1 MPLLRT
7 TAAELLTRFANLK
20 DLGDHMATQAGY
32 EGLGHSPAE
41 RHSWEKSIPE
51 LAKVLKHAGL
61 EDVDVLLEQKLP
73 LNSKRVDAIIA
84 GTSPATG
91 LPSFVVVELKQWSA
105 ATIFE
110 DDPNLVDVPGTLGGP
125 RLHPLRQV
133 DTYRELLTNFLTVF
147 DGHPETVQGAVFL
160 HNVSHRAAVGE
171 LGDYTSE
178 LRSELFTG
186 GDIDSFATYL
196 KTRVS
201 PTRDASIVD
210 RFMDSAVAP
219 SQQLLTSAAAEIR
232 DRAQFILLD
241 RQRQAMDMVLHAVDR
256 ADKADTKRV
265 IVVSGGPGTGK
276 SVVALS
282 LLGELARRGK
292 KVLHATGSQAFK
304 QTMEKVAGHR
314 HRATQDLFQY
324 FNSFLGAEKHSLDV
338 LIADEAHRIRETSTN
353 RYTKAHLRTGRPQI
367 DELIDVA
374 RTPVFLLDENQVVRP
389 GELGSLHEI
398 TEFAKSKGLEVQHVE
413 LTEQFRC
420 GGSLVYTNWV
430 EEVLGLSQPPQDAA
444 EDATEDADTE
454 GSVFTPD
461 FDVAAVPNI
470 TVRALDPENP
480 PVLKPQHEVAIS
492 VVESPEE
499 MERILSLKAA
509 EGYSA
514 RIAAGFCWR
523 WSKVAKGQRELA
535 PDVRIGDWQ
544 KPWNNPEKR
553 RVGNAPQSFLWATGD
568 GGFGQVGCIYTA
580 QGFEYDWSGVII
592 GPDMVWRDGGFRTV
606 RAANVDPALR
616 KRSLTD
622 HDFDVLIRHVYKV
635 LLTRGMQ
642 GTVIYSPD
650 RQTRKV
656 LRQLL
661 GQGAD

>member
-7 TAAELLTRFANLK
+7 SAAELLSRFANPK
-20 DLGDHMATQAGY
+20 DLGAHMATQAGY
-32 EGLGHSPAE
+32 EGLGCSPAE
-41 RHSWEKSIPE
+41 RRSWENSIPE
-51 LAKVLKHAGL
+51 LAKVLKLAGL

-91 LPSFVVVELKQWSA
+91 LPSFIVVELKQWSS
-105 ATIFE
+105 ATVFE
-110 DDPNLVDVPGTLGGP
+110 DDPKLVDVPGTLGGP
-125 RLHPLRQV
+125 RLHALRQV

-160 HNVSHRAAVGE
+160 HNVSHRAAVAE
-171 LGDYTSE
+171 LDDYTSE

-186 GDIDSFATYL
+186 ADVDAFASFL
-196 KTRVS
+196 RTRVS
-201 PTRDASIVD
+201 PVRDATVVD

-232 DRAQFILLD
+232 DREQFILLD
-241 RQRQAMDMVLHAVDR
+241 RQRQAVDMVLHAVDR
-256 ADKADTKRV
+256 ADKADAKRV

-304 QTMEKVAGHR
+304 QTMEKVAGRR

-430 EEVLGLSQPPQDAA
+430 EEVLGLAEPPQDA
-444 EDATEDADTE
+444 TEDTDHD
-454 GSVFTPD
+454 GSVFTAD

-470 TVRALDPENP
+470 TVHALDPEQP

-523 WSKVAKGQRELA
+523 WSKVAKGQTELS
-535 PDVRIGDWQ
+535 PDVRIGGWE

-553 RVGNAPQSFLWATGD
+553 RVGDAPQSFLWATGD

-616 KRSLTD
+616 KKSLTD
-622 HDFDVLIRHVYKV
+622 HDFDVLVRHVYKV

-650 RQTRKV
+650 RRTREV

>member
-7 TAAELLTRFANLK
+7 TAAELLTRYANPK
-20 DLGDHMATQAGY
+20 DLGDHMATQASY
-32 EGLGHSPAE
+32 EGMGHSPAE
-41 RHSWEKSIPE
+41 RRSWEKSIPE

-61 EDVDVLLEQKLP
+61 EGVDVLLEQKLP

-105 ATIFE
+105 ATVFE

-133 DTYRELLTNFLTVF
+133 DTYLELLTNFLTVF

-160 HNVSHRAAVGE
+160 HNVPHRAAVAE
-171 LGDYTSE
+171 LDDYTSE
-178 LRSELFTG
+178 LRSEMFTG
-186 GDIDSFATYL
+186 ADIDSFATYL

-232 DRAQFILLD
+232 DREQFILLD
-241 RQRQAMDMVLHAVDR
+241 RQRQAVDMVLHAVDR

-265 IVVSGGPGTGK
+265 ILVSGGPGTGK

-430 EEVLGLSQPPQDAA
+430 EEVLGLSEPPQ
-444 EDATEDADTE
+444 DATEDADTD
-454 GSVFTPD
+454 GSVFIPD

-470 TVRALDPENP
+470 TVHALDPEHP
-480 PVLKPQHEVAIS
+480 PVLQPQHEVAIS

-523 WSKVAKGQRELA
+523 WSKVTKGQTELA
-535 PDVRIGDWQ
+535 PDVRIGGWE

-568 GGFGQVGCIYTA
+568 GGFNQVGCIYTA

-616 KRSLTD
+616 KKSLTD

-650 RQTRKV
+650 RRTREV
-656 LRQLL
+656 LKQLL
-661 GQGAD
+661 GQGTD

>member
-7 TAAELLTRFANLK
+7 SAAELLSRFANPK
-20 DLGDHMATQAGY
+20 DLGAHMATQAGY
-32 EGLGHSPAE
+32 EGLGCSPAE
-41 RHSWEKSIPE
+41 RRSWENSIPE
-51 LAKVLKHAGL
+51 LAKVLKLAGL

-91 LPSFVVVELKQWSA
+91 LPSFIVVELKQWSS
-105 ATIFE
+105 ATVFE
-110 DDPNLVDVPGTLGGP
+110 DDPKLVDVPGTLGGP

-160 HNVSHRAAVGE
+160 HNVSHRAAVAE
-171 LGDYTSE
+171 LDDYTSE

-186 GDIDSFATYL
+186 ADVDAFASFL
-196 KTRVS
+196 RTRVS
-201 PTRDASIVD
+201 PVRDATVVD

-219 SQQLLTSAAAEIR
+219 SQQLLASAAAEIR
-232 DRAQFILLD
+232 DREQFILLD
-241 RQRQAMDMVLHAVDR
+241 RQRQAVDMVLHAVDR

-265 IVVSGGPGTGK
+265 IVVSGSPGTGK

-304 QTMEKVAGHR
+304 QTMEKVAGRR

-430 EEVLGLSQPPQDAA
+430 EEVLGLAEPPQDA
-444 EDATEDADTE
+444 TEDTDHD
-454 GSVFTPD
+454 GSVFTAD

-470 TVRALDPENP
+470 TVHALDPEQP

-523 WSKVAKGQRELA
+523 WSKVAKGQTELS
-535 PDVRIGDWQ
+535 PDVRIGGWE

-553 RVGNAPQSFLWATGD
+553 RVGDAPQSFLWATGD

-616 KRSLTD
+616 KKSLTD
-622 HDFDVLIRHVYKV
+622 HDFDVLVRHVYKV

-650 RQTRKV
+650 RRTREV

>member
-1 MPLLRT
+1 
-7 TAAELLTRFANLK
+7 
-20 DLGDHMATQAGY
+20 MATQAGY
-32 EGLGHSPAE
+32 EGLGCSPAE
-41 RHSWEKSIPE
+41 RRSWENSIPE
-51 LAKVLKHAGL
+51 LAKVLKLAGL

-91 LPSFVVVELKQWSA
+91 LPSFIVVELKQWSS
-105 ATIFE
+105 ATVFE
-110 DDPNLVDVPGTLGGP
+110 DDPKLVDVPGTLGGP
-125 RLHPLRQV
+125 RLHALRQV

-160 HNVSHRAAVGE
+160 HNVSHRAAVAE
-171 LGDYTSE
+171 LDDYTSE

-186 GDIDSFATYL
+186 ADVDAFASFL
-196 KTRVS
+196 RTRVS
-201 PTRDASIVD
+201 PVRDATVVD

-232 DRAQFILLD
+232 DREQFILLD
-241 RQRQAMDMVLHAVDR
+241 RQRQAVDMVLHAVDR
-256 ADKADTKRV
+256 ADKADAKRV

-304 QTMEKVAGHR
+304 QTMEKVAGRR

-430 EEVLGLSQPPQDAA
+430 EEVLGLAEPPQDA
-444 EDATEDADTE
+444 TEDTDHD
-454 GSVFTPD
+454 GSVFTAD

-470 TVRALDPENP
+470 TVHALDPEQP

-523 WSKVAKGQRELA
+523 WSKVAKGQTELS
-535 PDVRIGDWQ
+535 PDVRIGGWE

-553 RVGNAPQSFLWATGD
+553 RVGDAPQSFLWATGD

-616 KRSLTD
+616 KKSLTD
-622 HDFDVLIRHVYKV
+622 HDFDVLVRHVYKV

-650 RQTRKV
+650 RRTREV

>member
-7 TAAELLTRFANLK
+7 SAAELLSRFANPK
-20 DLGDHMATQAGY
+20 DLGAHMATQAGY
-32 EGLGHSPAE
+32 EGLGCSPAE
-41 RHSWEKSIPE
+41 RRSWENSIPE
-51 LAKVLKHAGL
+51 LAKVLKLAGL

-91 LPSFVVVELKQWSA
+91 LPSFIVVELKQWSS
-105 ATIFE
+105 ATVFE
-110 DDPNLVDVPGTLGGP
+110 DDPKLVDVPGTLGGP
-125 RLHPLRQV
+125 RLHALRQV

-160 HNVSHRAAVGE
+160 HNVSHRAAVAE
-171 LGDYTSE
+171 LDDYTSE

-186 GDIDSFATYL
+186 ADVDAFASFL
-196 KTRVS
+196 RTRVS
-201 PTRDASIVD
+201 PVRDATVVD

-219 SQQLLTSAAAEIR
+219 SQQLLASAAAEIR
-232 DRAQFILLD
+232 DREQFILLD
-241 RQRQAMDMVLHAVDR
+241 RQRQAVDMVLHAVNR

-430 EEVLGLSQPPQDAA
+430 EEVLGLAEPPQDA
-444 EDATEDADTE
+444 TEDTDHD
-454 GSVFTPD
+454 GSVFTAD

-470 TVRALDPENP
+470 TVHALDPEQP

-523 WSKVAKGQRELA
+523 WSKVAKGQTELS
-535 PDVRIGDWQ
+535 PDVRIGGWE

-553 RVGNAPQSFLWATGD
+553 RVGDAPQSFLWATGD

-616 KRSLTD
+616 KKSLTD
-622 HDFDVLIRHVYKV
+622 HDFDVLVRHVYKV

-650 RQTRKV
+650 RRTREV